1 MWKKREGSK
10 VASHHFYEDQMHQ
23 QFLDSTDPFMGDTS
37 DAESTETE
45 EEEEID
51 VKTRGRPR
59 KQVDFKKNVPMT
71 NYFNKKRRKNCV
83 EGHKKPK
90 KMKSK
95 DFGKLN
101 SNEKKKKGEG
111 TKCIL
116 ISITSH
122 IFSHLF

>member
-1 MWKKREGSK
+1 MRKKREGSK
-10 VASHHFYEDQMHQ
+10 VASHHFHKDQMHQ
-23 QFLDSTDPFMGDTS
+23 KFLDSTDPFMGDTS

-59 KQVDFKKNVPMT
+59 KQVVLKKNVPIT
-71 NYFNKKRRKNCV
+71 NYFNKKRRKNCIKGC
-83 EGHKKPK
+83 EKPK

-101 SNEKKKKGEG
+101 SNKKKEERRRHKVHFN
-111 TKCIL
+111 CN
-116 ISITSH
+116 
-122 IFSHLF
+122 